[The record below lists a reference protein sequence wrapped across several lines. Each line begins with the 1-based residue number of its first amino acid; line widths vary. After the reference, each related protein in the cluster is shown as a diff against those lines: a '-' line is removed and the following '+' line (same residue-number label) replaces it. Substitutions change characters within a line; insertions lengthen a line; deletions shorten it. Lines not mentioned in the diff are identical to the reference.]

1 MAAASVLLGT
11 RTRTY
16 VKFLKVRAREN
27 LEDRKKIYVGISKR
41 DLFLIDRRKLHGRLL
56 DLLDSRKNSI
66 KSLTDPIVKMWVL

>member
-56 DLLDSRKNSI
+56 DSRKNSI
-66 KSLTDPIVKMWVL
+66 KSLTDPIVKM